1 MSDESTDTQP
11 IRTRVCA
18 HIHHSHDTRWACLTF
33 TDHVQ
38 HFIFEP
44 YIPIIPIVRVDGR
57 HYPSHGRKSVLRGED
72 KAALDAG
79 IKNLH
84 NVGSVEEVKC
94 QSRLHR
100 PPITFLRRKKKR
112 TDAKGN
118 KKKDDRRNKKRVCS
132 LISYPSTI
140 AFASCFPLEYPNSP
154 AQQTSYNKLN
164 ATRVARCG
172 ERCKKT

>member
-1 MSDESTDTQP
+1 M
-11 IRTRVCA
+11 
-18 HIHHSHDTRWACLTF
+18 
-33 TDHVQ
+33 
-38 HFIFEP
+38 
-44 YIPIIPIVRVDGR
+44 
-57 HYPSHGRKSVLRGED
+57 
-72 KAALDAG
+72 
-79 IKNLH
+79 
-84 NVGSVEEVKC
+84 GSVEEVKC

-172 ERCKKT
+172 ERCKKTWYTIFGDPQVRESGPPIFDTKFSSNRVSFYQNLNVFFSILETQVPGNTNSTSPSNTNILHFPLLFWVKIFFTIQLVY